1 MTDKYDIA
9 VLGGGPGGYVAAIR
23 GAQLG
28 KKVVLIEKD
37 KLGGVCTN
45 WGCIPT
51 KYLLQQTKMYKDL
64 KESSNIIGPLD
75 KLSCDWNRIKE
86 EKDKI
91 VDRLVNGV
99 DFLLK
104 KNGVKIIKGEG
115 FLEGKNRIAVRNKE
129 EKTGI
134 EADKIILATGSR
146 PASLPFLSPNDNEV
160 ITSRQALEL
169 ETIPEKLLVV
179 GAGAIGLEIGTIF
192 ARLGSEVSVLEIMTA
207 ILPGSDKKMAD
218 RLQRILKSQGLSI
231 FTQKNI
237 EECQVKEDKVFLKG
251 TCLKT
256 QDSFEFE
263 GDKVLLATGRKPN
276 SEELKKA
283 VPGLDLDK
291 NGFIKVN
298 SMLETS
304 VPGIYAIG
312 DLIGGPLLAHKA
324 SHEGILAAENASGQK
339 NPINY
344 KALPMA
350 VYTEPEFASVG
361 FTEQA
366 AEEAGIKYKT
376 GMFSLQANG
385 RALTM
390 GKTEGMVKII
400 ADEKERII
408 GGHILAP
415 QASDLIAEVTLAL
428 EKDLTLHELASCFH
442 VHPTLTEAVM
452 EAALKAKNEAIH
464 TLNN

>member
-1 MTDKYDIA
+1 MMDKYDIA
-9 VLGGGPGGYVAAIR
+9 VVGGGPGGYVAAIR
-23 GAQLG
+23 GAQLR
-28 KKVVLIEKD
+28 KKVVLVEKD

-64 KESSNIIGPLD
+64 KERSNIIGPLD
-75 KLSCDWNRIKE
+75 KLSCDWNRIKQ

-91 VDRLVNGV
+91 VARLVNGV

-104 KNGVKIIKGEG
+104 KNGVKVVKGG
-115 FLEGKNRIAVRNKE
+115 AFLDGKNRIAVKNKE
-129 EKTGI
+129 EEIGLET
-134 EADKIILATGSR
+134 DKIILATGSR
-146 PASLPFLSPNDNEV
+146 PAGLPFLGPNENEV
-160 ITSRQALEL
+160 ITSRHALEL
-169 ETIPEKLLVV
+169 ETIPERLVVV
-179 GAGAIGLEIGTIF
+179 GAGAIGLELGTIF
-192 ARLGSEVSVLEIMTA
+192 ARLGSEVSVLEIMTT

-231 FTQKNI
+231 FTQMNI
-237 EECQVKEDKVFLKG
+237 EGCKIKEGKVFLKG
-251 TCLKT
+251 TCTKT

-263 GDKVLLATGRKPN
+263 GDRVLLATGREPN

-283 VPGLDLDK
+283 VPGLDLDR

-298 SMLETS
+298 PMLETS

-312 DLIGGPLLAHKA
+312 DLIGGMLLAHKA
-324 SHEGILAAENASGQK
+324 SHEGIMAAENASGQK
-339 NPINY
+339 KSINY

-361 FTEQA
+361 FTEQD

-376 GMFSLQANG
+376 GLFSLQANG

-390 GKTEGMVKII
+390 GKTEGMVKIL

-415 QASDLIAEVTLAL
+415 HASDLIAEVTLAV
-428 EKDLTLHELASCFH
+428 KQDLKLHELASSFH
-442 VHPTLTEAVM
+442 VHPSITEAVM

-464 TLNN
+464 ALNT